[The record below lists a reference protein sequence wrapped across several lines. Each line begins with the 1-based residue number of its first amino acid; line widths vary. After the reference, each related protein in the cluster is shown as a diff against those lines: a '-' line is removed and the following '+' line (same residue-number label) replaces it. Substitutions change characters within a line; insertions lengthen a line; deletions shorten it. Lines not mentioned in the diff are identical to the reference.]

1 MEPGPKFM
9 GQFPYKSCQRSLTPK
24 KVTGHK
30 WPYNLAP
37 ASAPK
42 RRVSLKRRQ
51 AAGRVEDS
59 SFSHIPSASRPTS
72 PDTQLEKLQK
82 VAAEQR
88 EMTEGEVERYR
99 RYLAEDIKEEN
110 IERMGKEQLE
120 VIKAKCNHPA
130 WFKSLMLKKKVDN
143 TWGLL
148 EMLLLEEHQNIN
160 NIKNVACKYSF
171 ENIQCAGG
179 SAGPRGE
186 GGVCGCQQGGG
197 PQLHHARPGS
207 LLLHNVFNLVQ
218 MWNQEERDR
227 LNILVGPK
235 MWGPRVVRAPV
246 PWHQSFL
253 QVVEIV
259 EGGEGLYMDF

>member
-160 NIKNVACKYSF
+160 NIKNVACKYSS

-207 LLLHNVFNLVQ
+207 LLLHNVFQPCANV
-218 MWNQEERDR
+218 ESGGKRSAEHIGGTKD
-227 LNILVGPK
+227 VGSPSRESAR
-235 MWGPRVVRAPV
+235 PLASV
-246 PWHQSFL
+246 FL
-253 QVVEIV
+253 A
-259 EGGEGLYMDF
+259 GGGNSRRR

>member
-1 MEPGPKFM
+1 MHKIVCTTVMQVNAHGFILANHQGATAPTDRPVTAGPSVRRKSVLGPNEPTLQKVEPGPKFL

-59 SFSHIPSASRPTS
+59 SFAHIPSASRPTS
-72 PDTQLEKLQK
+72 PDAQLEKLRK

-88 EMTEGEVERYR
+88 EMTVEEVERYK

-120 VIKAKCNHPA
+120 LIKAKCNHPA
-130 WFKSLMLKKKVDN
+130 WFKSLMLKKKVD
-143 TWGLL
+143 
-148 EMLLLEEHQNIN
+148 
-160 NIKNVACKYSF
+160 IKKYMSTLCVWK
-171 ENIQCAGG
+171 NSI
-179 SAGPRGE
+179 ST
-186 GGVCGCQQGGG
+186 V
-197 PQLHHARPGS
+197 L
-207 LLLHNVFNLVQ
+207 
-218 MWNQEERDR
+218 
-227 LNILVGPK
+227 
-235 MWGPRVVRAPV
+235 RAMSV
-246 PWHQSFL
+246 WM
-253 QVVEIV
+253 I
-259 EGGEGLYMDF
+259 

>member
-143 TWGLL
+143 TPGNVTVRGAPKYL
-148 EMLLLEEHQNIN
+148 IK
-160 NIKNVACKYSF
+160 KNVACKYGS

-197 PQLHHARPGS
+197 PQLHYA
-207 LLLHNVFNLVQ
+207 
-218 MWNQEERDR
+218 
-227 LNILVGPK
+227 
-235 MWGPRVVRAPV
+235 
-246 PWHQSFL
+246 
-253 QVVEIV
+253 
-259 EGGEGLYMDF
+259 